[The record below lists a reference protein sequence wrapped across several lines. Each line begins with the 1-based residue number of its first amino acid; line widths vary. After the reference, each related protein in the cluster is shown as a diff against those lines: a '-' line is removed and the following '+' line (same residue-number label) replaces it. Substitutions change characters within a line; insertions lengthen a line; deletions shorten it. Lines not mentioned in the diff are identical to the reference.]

1 MLLVVAWR
9 CADTVRRGARTGSPH
24 SKHRHCHERNP
35 DRVNG
40 STADCPE
47 RRTWGR
53 RSRPLFESLGDN
65 GNTVT
70 GTASYT
76 VSNLRPVTP
85 SAYADVKGTLYAVD
99 VTVQSQTGTT
109 LVHPWNFVMRTEDG
123 TSLTPVLGGVDNELP
138 AHTCHRARKSP
149 VRYPSTCRQAR
160 PSSRLCCRMGSAAT
174 N

>member
-1 MLLVVAWR
+1 MSTAAPPTAQNAVL
-9 CADTVRRGARTGSPH
+9 
-24 SKHRHCHERNP
+24 
-35 DRVNG
+35 G
-40 STADCPE
+40 STIEA
-47 RRTWGR
+47 T
-53 RSRPLFESLGDN
+53 FESLGDN

-138 AHTCHRARKSP
+138 AQHLPQGQKVSGP
-149 VRYPSTCRQAR
+149 VPVDVPPGKTIVEIVLSNGIGGDQLGRWTV
-160 PSSRLCCRMGSAAT
+160 G
-174 N
+174 